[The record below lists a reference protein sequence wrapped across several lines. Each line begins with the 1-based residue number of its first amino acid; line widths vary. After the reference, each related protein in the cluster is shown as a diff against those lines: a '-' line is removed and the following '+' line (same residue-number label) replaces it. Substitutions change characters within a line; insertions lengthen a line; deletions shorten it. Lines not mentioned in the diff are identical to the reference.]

1 MFLPS
6 RGRKG
11 SDHYYP
17 AKAVI
22 LIVGAGLLLAG
33 VRSDTGWLI
42 NVAIGLLAVAVIL
55 RFLPQKP
62 SEDDADSD
70 PES

>member
-1 MFLPS
+1 MILPS

-11 SDHYYP
+11 PDRYYP
-17 AKAVI
+17 VKAAI

-42 NVAIGLLAVAVIL
+42 NIAIGLLAVAVIL

-62 SEDDADSD
+62 SSNDADSD
-70 PES
+70 PER

>member
-1 MFLPS
+1 MFVPS

-11 SDHYYP
+11 PDRYYP
-17 AKAVI
+17 AKAAI

-42 NVAIGLLAVAVIL
+42 NVAIGLLAAAVVL

-62 SEDDADSD
+62 TDNDADSD
-70 PES
+70 SEL